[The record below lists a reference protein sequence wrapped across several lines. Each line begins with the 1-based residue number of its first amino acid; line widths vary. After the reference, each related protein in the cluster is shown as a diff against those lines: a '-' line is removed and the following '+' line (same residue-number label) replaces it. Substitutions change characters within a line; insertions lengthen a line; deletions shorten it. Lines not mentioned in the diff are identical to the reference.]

1 MTSQIAGQ
9 LEGIL
14 HIPDERQDGQLR
26 DPLFPLREVQDRR
39 IIGTGHRLLD
49 VKHIMATLT

>member
-1 MTSQIAGQ
+1 MQKTSDT

-26 DPLFPLREVQDRR
+26 DPEHPLRPLCRAASFR
-39 IIGTGHRLLD
+39 GG
-49 VKHIMATLT
+49 